1 MENPSD
7 EGATDTP
14 GGAARER
21 GKGKGGRSG
30 IEQNAGIEREGKITQ
45 AQSKNTGV
53 KAERK
58 AK

>member
-45 AQSKNTGV
+45 AQSKNTG
-53 KAERK
+53 
-58 AK
+58 